1 MKHIGDILAIHQLW
15 YGTPL
20 GVIVAVSMQPGNL
33 LPNVPTGQVLLKLDF
48 NNPYNRVKM
57 DNVLKSVIQN
67 SPEIFTFMLPHSLS
81 I

>member
-1 MKHIGDILAIHQLW
+1 
-15 YGTPL
+15 
-20 GVIVAVSMQPGNL
+20 MQPGNL

-48 NNPYNRVKM
+48 NNPYNRVRM

-81 I
+81 ILKILSANGIQQVNDLGT